1 MPVPKI
7 RKKRMGFVIDMTPL
21 VDITFLLLVFLMFT
35 TKFKS
40 EAEADQQFT
49 IARPIASA
57 DTAKLPERDLAL
69 INIDIDDKN
78 PTDTAFYFGWTN
90 STDRDTIRDTYPDL
104 PDALRQELQAEMLV
118 RVDTI
123 MLSHLIKATKAVNQN
138 IVFAIDAD
146 KDVNFK
152 YINTVINIMNKNN
165 QRVFN
170 YVTQKRT
177 SE

>member
-1 MPVPKI
+1 MPKI
-7 RKKRMGFVIDMTPL
+7 KKKRMGFVIDMTPL

-40 EAEADQQFT
+40 EAEAEQQFT
-49 IARPIASA
+49 ITRPYASA

-90 STDRDTIRDTYPDL
+90 TTDRDTIRDTYPDL
-104 PDALRQELQAEMLV
+104 PDELRQRLQTEMLV
-118 RVDTI
+118 RVDTNT
-123 MLSHLIKATKAVNQN
+123 LSHLIKATGAVNKN
-138 IVFAIDAD
+138 TVFAIDAD

-152 YINTVINIMNKNN
+152 YINTVINILNKNN

-170 YVTQKRT
+170 YVTQKR
-177 SE
+177 SGEE

>member
-49 IARPIASA
+49 ISRPTASA

-78 PTDTAFYFGWTN
+78 RTDTAFYFGWTN
-90 STDRDTIRDTYPDL
+90 TTDRDSIRNSFPEIPD
-104 PDALRQELQAEMLV
+104 
-118 RVDTI
+118 
-123 MLSHLIKATKAVNQN
+123 N
-138 IVFAIDAD
+138 IRA
-146 KDVNFK
+146 
-152 YINTVINIMNKNN
+152 
-165 QRVFN
+165 
-170 YVTQKRT
+170 
-177 SE
+177 

>member
-1 MPVPKI
+1 MPKI
-7 RKKRMGFVIDMTPL
+7 KKKRMGFVIDMTPL

-40 EAEADQQFT
+40 EAEAEQQFT
-49 IARPIASA
+49 ITRPYASA

-90 STDRDTIRDTYPDL
+90 TTDRDTIRDTYPDL
-104 PDALRQELQAEMLV
+104 PDELRQRLQTEMLV
-118 RVDTI
+118 RVDTNT
-123 MLSHLIKATKAVNQN
+123 LSHLIKATRAVNQN
-138 IVFAIDAD
+138 AVFAIDAD

-152 YINTVINIMNKNN
+152 YINTVINILNKNN

-170 YVTQKRT
+170 YVTQKR
-177 SE
+177 SGEE